1 MGGDVGSLRGGRAL
15 RRAAHLPVGDR
26 HYALVTIE
34 GLRPG
39 TSTDYE
45 VRLTGVAVWPPA
57 DSSYPPPRIRTPRP
71 DGAVR
76 LAFGSCRYASRS
88 VISAGRYG
96 TDALDAYARA
106 LATTPD
112 DEWPDGS
119 LLLGDQVYADETR
132 RSPRT

>member
-1 MGGDVGSLRGGRAL
+1 MLSGTQRTFR
-15 RRAAHLPVGDR
+15 VGDR

-45 VRLTGVAVWPPA
+45 VRLDGEKVWPPA
-57 DSSYPPPRIRTPRP
+57 DSSFPPPRIRTPRP
-71 DGAVR
+71 GGAVR
-76 LAFGSCRYASRS
+76 LAFGSCRYASPLS
-88 VISAGRYG
+88 VISDGRYG

-106 LATTPD
+106 LATAPTTSGRTGCCCSATRCTRTRP
-112 DEWPDGS
+112 
-119 LLLGDQVYADETR
+119 R